1 MFLPRS
7 QCCCFGRV
15 WFASN
20 SEALI
25 EPEISFCLLI
35 FFHADRL
42 HKELLYGFVCSAS
55 GCLFTLC
62 LDRFFFSYIFSPAY
76 LISLVSK
83 KKNPKNS
90 TFQCFCCNKCV
101 ICYLK
106 IAIVAGSQSNIYAM
120 SSSCEFY
127 LVLTMPF
134 IIISTCS
141 YLSLL
146 FISCSQTCHGQE
158 VHMLL
163 NKVFLQT
170 ALLLYVFGFPL
181 FTELTQ
187 MHEKQNLRSW
197 GLKKNIYS
205 FMVLKI
211 FPNLLCSLE
220 FHWWFL

>member
-1 MFLPRS
+1 MSGLRPTAKLLLNPRFLS
-7 QCCCFGRV
+7 ACWYSSTQTVCTKNYFT
-15 WFASN
+15 
-20 SEALI
+20 AL
-25 EPEISFCLLI
+25 FVALLGVY
-35 FFHADRL
+35 
-42 HKELLYGFVCSAS
+42 LLYAW
-55 GCLFTLC
+55 T
-62 LDRFFFSYIFSPAY
+62 DFFFPTFFPPHTWFLLWAR
-76 LISLVSK
+76 K
-83 KKNPKNS
+83 KPQKKNS

-205 FMVLKI
+205 LMVLKI